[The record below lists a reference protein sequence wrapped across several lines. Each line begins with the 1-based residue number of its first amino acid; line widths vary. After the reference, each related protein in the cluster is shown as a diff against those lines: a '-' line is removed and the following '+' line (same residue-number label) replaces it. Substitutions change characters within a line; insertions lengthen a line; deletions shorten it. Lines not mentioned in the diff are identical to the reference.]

1 MISII
6 LGNSSIFQPVAYE
19 YYLSKYFWERGVHG
33 LLLHRISQCRKNHK
47 QSWVLQPS
55 YSGEEMFLMSTLGL
69 MFIKFNM
76 QTSINVFY
84 R

>member
-6 LGNSSIFQPVAYE
+6 LDNSSIFQPAAHE
-19 YYLSKYFWERGVHG
+19 YYLSKYFWKRGVHD
-33 LLLHRISQCRKNHK
+33 LLLHRISPCRKNHK
-47 QSWVLQPS
+47 QSWVLLPS
-55 YSGEEMFLMSTLGL
+55 YTGEEMFLMSTLGL

-76 QTSINVFY
+76 QASINAFY